1 MDSERNISF
10 INSSVCSLGL
20 GPKEL
25 IGKPLNL
32 ILNIEGDHLP
42 KIATNRIGERATF
55 NYGVIFKMKKDYPLW
70 SETEFLPGQIDSL
83 GLWSISEELA
93 SIKDIDKEF
102 QGTLCLEKFIS

>member
-32 ILNIEGDHLP
+32 ILNIADDHLP
-42 KIATNRIGERATF
+42 KIATNRIGECATF
-55 NYGVIFKMKKDYPLW
+55 NYDVIFKVK
-70 SETEFLPGQIDSL
+70 SEKGLPSMV
-83 GLWSISEELA
+83 
-93 SIKDIDKEF
+93 
-102 QGTLCLEKFIS
+102 